1 MGHFVAIKPMSLVK
15 ILNVPIDNLCTS
27 EILEKLK
34 DGGMVVTPNID
45 HAIKLQKDREFYQIY
60 QEADYRTC
68 DSQIMVFLARLTN
81 RPLKERVSGSDLF
94 PKFCDYYKHDETMT
108 IFLLGGRPGVPEAA
122 QKNINQKVGRNM
134 VIGAHSPSFGF
145 EKNEDECQKII
156 QMINDSRATV
166 LGVGVGAPK
175 QEKWIYK
182 YKDQLKHI
190 KIFFAIG
197 ATIDFQ
203 AGVIQ
208 RSPAW
213 MSDWGIEWI
222 HRIASD
228 PKRLWKRYLI
238 EDMPFFWLMLK
249 EQLGLYRNPFEAEE
263 HPAIE
268 QVEKQL

>member
-1 MGHFVAIKPMSLVK
+1 
-15 ILNVPIDNLCTS
+15 
-27 EILEKLK
+27 
-34 DGGMVVTPNID
+34 MVVTPNID
-45 HAIKLQKDREFYQIY
+45 HMIKLQKDREFYQIY

-68 DSQIMVFLARLTN
+68 DSQIMVFFARLTN

-94 PKFCDYYKHDETMT
+94 PKFCDYYKNDETMT
-108 IFLLGGRPGVPEAA
+108 IFLLGGRPGVPELA

-145 EKNEDECQKII
+145 EKNEDECEKII
-156 QMINDSRATV
+156 QMINDSGATV

-182 YKDQLKHI
+182 YKDRLKHI

-222 HRIASD
+222 YRIASD

-238 EDMPFFWLMLK
+238 EDMPFFWLLFK
-249 EQLGLYRNPFEAEE
+249 EQLGLYRNPFESDANLTGKN
-263 HPAIE
+263 
-268 QVEKQL
+268 VKKQI